1 MKPYLKQATADTP
14 SVIFDAEKNIFELSQ
29 MSLPEDAVDF
39 YAPILTWLEAYMVQ
53 PNPQTVFNMK
63 LEYFNTASSKQ
74 LIQIL
79 LLLQELNKK
88 SEVKVVWYYNEL
100 DDDMLALGQEYSQ
113 IINVPFEIVP
123 VKTNEKI

>member
-1 MKPYLKQATADTP
+1 MKDATADTP
-14 SVIFDAEKNIFELSQ
+14 GVVFDAEKNIFELTQ

-39 YAPILTWLEAYMVQ
+39 YSPLLVWFEEYSTK
-53 PNPQTVFNMK
+53 PNPQTVFSMK

-88 SEVKVVWYYNEL
+88 SQVKVKWYYKEI
-100 DDDMLALGQEYSQ
+100 DEDMMALGEEYSQ
-113 IINVPFEIVP
+113 IINVPFELIC
-123 VKTNEKI
+123 VKHQ